1 LSNIYKIKIMSQK
14 FIISEDEK
22 SRILGLYDIKLN
34 ENSVIQEAYSQ
45 TVYDAQLKLKPKY
58 GYLLGKGGKNRDGV
72 DGLSGPSTTKAI
84 KYFQTDNGITPTGK
98 LDTETK
104 KKLGLKASSQGSKD
118 VKTQVK
124 PEKGFVIPFAFPT
137 YEPKVDGEGFWADFT
152 AEVASFFAGSDEEG
166 TYGKLGH
173 GGVATVE
180 SNGNVKVFEFGRYAG
195 AKKGYGIVIPK
206 SLGKIAKIQDG
217 KIINI
222 GPLMTSIKSRTEG
235 KGPTLPMEYAVLDAP
250 NIKKGIQYAESI
262 KEKEYSA
269 IDFSISD
276 EDANCGTFAIEVVD
290 ASGVGQGRFCATTPV
305 GMINGFKKYASIS
318 GQV

>member
-1 LSNIYKIKIMSQK
+1 MSKK

-22 SRILGLYDIKLN
+22 KRILGLYDIKLY

-45 TVYDAQLKLKPKY
+45 NVYNAQLKLRPEY
-58 GYLLGKGGKNRDGV
+58 GYLLGKSGKNRDGV

-84 KYFQTDNGITPTGK
+84 KQFQTDNGLTPTGK
-98 LDTETK
+98 LDTETN
-104 KKLGLKASSQGSKD
+104 KKLGIKVTSQGSKD

-137 YEPKVDGEGFWADFT
+137 YEPKVDGEGFWANFT
-152 AEVASFFAGSDEEG
+152 AEVVSFFAGSDEEG

-180 SNGNVKVFEFGRYAG
+180 SNGDVKVFEFGRYAG

-206 SLGKIAKIQDG
+206 SLGKIAKVYDG
-217 KIINI
+217 KLINI

-235 KGPTLPMEYAVLDAP
+235 KGPRLPMDYAILDAP
-250 NIKKGIQYAESI
+250 NIKNGIKYAKSI
-262 KEKEYSA
+262 KEKKYSA
-269 IDFSISD
+269 IDFSVSD

-290 ASGVGQGRFCATTPV
+290 ASGVGQGKFCATTPV
-305 GMINGFKKYASIS
+305 GMIKTFKSYATDS
-318 GQV
+318 GSV